1 VRDQDLVIVGGGI
14 AGGALATVM
23 ARAGATVL
31 LLERQLAYR
40 DHVRGEILW
49 PWGVRVARVL
59 GIEQVLLEGGGRLLR
74 WLHTYDEGV
83 PSPTKDDIG
92 AILDGIDGSLN
103 ISHPIACEALVT
115 AATSAGAEIRRGV
128 RDVNV
133 TPAAQ
138 PVVRWVDGDGT
149 QRETRCNLIVGA
161 DGRRSTVRS
170 QAGIAFQV
178 DRPAH
183 LIAGMLAEGIAGI
196 DTVNVIARESDLLF
210 FAFPQ
215 GGGRARLYLCF
226 PAHEQTRFAG
236 HDGPRRFLR
245 ECALSC
251 LEGVAQWDTA
261 RVAGPCAT
269 FPGEDS
275 RAPHPLADGVVLVG
289 DAAGYENPLEGQ
301 GLSMALQDVHDV
313 SAALLSRSS
322 TTNDLGTYAVNRIRR
337 QRLANFGVALQVWAN
352 DGFVAQD
359 PAERAARFAHIRDDH
374 VLAALELSFATGFET
389 LPQDLTYADLLVRIE
404 GQT

>member
-313 SAALLSRSS
+313 SVALLSRSS
-322 TTNDLGTYAVNRIRR
+322 TSNDLGTYAVNRIRR
-337 QRLANFGVALQVWAN
+337 QTRKFRSSAPGLGQRRVRSPGPCGARGSLR
-352 DGFVAQD
+352 
-359 PAERAARFAHIRDDH
+359 PHPRRPRACC
-374 VLAALELSFATGFET
+374 S
-389 LPQDLTYADLLVRIE
+389 
-404 GQT
+404 